1 MSKSWI
7 KQEEENQ
14 TPFPSISQFL
24 IEGIQK
30 IKNHTFFFFEKRE
43 RKTKNEKKSN
53 NNILSKYVFTFTFLF
68 RKIYI
73 FLESILGKTYI
84 VTFVLQL
91 FRLAVIGNAL
101 IKHQRPYRHHWSCSR
116 LTSTQNIWQ
125 KIGYFNVDFDSN
137 RLLFLFYIIQR
148 SIFNLQKKTKN
159 KNIC

>member
-1 MSKSWI
+1 MGKISKGVNVKKWDQIGRGKSD
-7 KQEEENQ
+7 
-14 TPFPSISQFL
+14 TFSLCISVL
-24 IEGIQK
+24 DWR
-30 IKNHTFFFFEKRE
+30 HW
-43 RKTKNEKKSN
+43 KKSEKWEKVKQKHFKQ
-53 NNILSKYVFTFTFLF
+53 IFFTFTFLY

-116 LTSTQNIWQ
+116 RTSTQNIWQ